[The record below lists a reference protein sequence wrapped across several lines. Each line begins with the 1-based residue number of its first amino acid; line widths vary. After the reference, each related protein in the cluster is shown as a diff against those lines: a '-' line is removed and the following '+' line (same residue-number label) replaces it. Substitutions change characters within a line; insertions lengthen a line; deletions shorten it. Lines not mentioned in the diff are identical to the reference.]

1 MHSGLLLLELLR
13 RSGPTGALLTHNLC
27 SSLLLARRVLRST
40 DGSQRLRGEREVREG
55 RGKRDGRVLGA
66 SRCFRFCSAVGVWP
80 RNRSA
85 QRKNWWKLTLPV
97 HQTGRSDTAP
107 QSQLLRLLRLLLWCC
122 VLSGEWCLVLGVRRS
137 AAAALLVVLLVR
149 HGPAEEAREEA
160 VRHEGQVVAGV
171 GLAQEVDHH
180 HLQGDSSGPGEGGGL
195 AQEVDHQSRCAA
207 RERVGA

>member
-55 RGKRDGRVLGA
+55 RGNGTGENSGGA
-66 SRCFRFCSAVGVWP
+66 SRCFRCCSAVGVWP
-80 RNRSA
+80 RIRSA

-97 HQTGRSDTAP
+97 QQTGRSDTAP

-149 HGPAEEAREEA
+149 HRPPEEAREEA

-180 HLQGDSSGPGEGGGL
+180 HLQGGSSGLGEGG
-195 AQEVDHQSRCAA
+195 
-207 RERVGA
+207 

>member
-1 MHSGLLLLELLR
+1 MHAQWTATPRATPPFRAYGSAANAQPLQQPAAGAQSPAQHR
-13 RSGPTGALLTHNLC
+13 RQPAPAGRA
-27 SSLLLARRVLRST
+27 
-40 DGSQRLRGEREVREG
+40 RGEGRSREAGEI
-55 RGKRDGRVLGA
+55 LGA
-66 SRCFRFCSAVGVWP
+66 SRCFRFCSAVGVCP
-80 RNRSA
+80 RIRSA

-97 HQTGRSDTAP
+97 QQTGRSDTAP

-180 HLQGDSSGPGEGGGL
+180 HLQGDSSGPGEGG
-195 AQEVDHQSRCAA
+195 
-207 RERVGA
+207 